1 MTDLKMLSGL
11 TEAAARKVREV
22 RPELH
27 VSAALYCDQVTSPN
41 ATQSVSQLEILQ
53 LAQSF
58 RTTKT
63 DKE

>member
-53 LAQSF
+53 L
-58 RTTKT
+58 
-63 DKE
+63 